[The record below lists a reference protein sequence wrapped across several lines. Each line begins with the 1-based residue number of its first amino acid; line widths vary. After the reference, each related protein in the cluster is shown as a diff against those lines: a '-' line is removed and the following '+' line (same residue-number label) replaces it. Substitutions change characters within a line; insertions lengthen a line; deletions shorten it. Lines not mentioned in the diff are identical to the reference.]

1 MYVTELMYWVVSDSQ
16 LTPRRSLGFILLFYQ
31 RDLLSPPFTLRT
43 DTFSRDGFP
52 P

>member
-31 RDLLSPPFTLRT
+31 RDLLSPPFT
-43 DTFSRDGFP
+43 
-52 P
+52 